1 MKIVYI
7 EPIGSNLHSA
17 RTLSVLQKHASSGVF
32 VEVRHLELPPDL
44 AGPMLSPVPLY
55 MNELIAAVLQAE
67 SEGADA
73 AVIGCCSDPALMEAQ
88 RSASVPVVGPLQTA
102 AALAAARGANIGM
115 LFPDEHEWRITA
127 NWVRRNLRAYGLSD
141 AVGAVDFVPMHVE
154 GEDTLIGDVTAE
166 AELVEERFRR
176 QLHHQGVPAAR
187 AMLDRA
193 PVEAVLFGC
202 TIWGGMIG
210 EVAHLIDAFCID
222 PVVASLHMAET
233 QVRASR
239 LT

>member
-7 EPIGSNLHSA
+7 EPIGSDLHSA
-17 RTLSVLQKHASSGVF
+17 RTWSVLEKHAGAGVS
-32 VEVRHLELPPDL
+32 VEVRHLELPPEL

-55 MNELIAAVLQAE
+55 MNELIGAVLQAE

-88 RSASVPVVGPLQTA
+88 RSAAIPVVGPLQTA
-102 AALAAARGANIGM
+102 AALAAARGANLGM
-115 LFPDEHEWRITA
+115 LFPDEHERWTTA
-127 NWVRRNLRAYGLSD
+127 NWVRRNLAAYGLSD
-141 AVGAVDFVPMHVE
+141 AAGAMAFVPMHAE
-154 GEDTLIGDVTAE
+154 GEDSLIGDVTVS

-176 QLHHQGVPAAR
+176 RLHREGVAAAQ
-187 AMLDRA
+187 AMLDRE
-193 PVEAVLFGC
+193 PVEAILFGC

-210 EVAHLIDAFCID
+210 EISHLIDAFCID
-222 PVVASLHMAET
+222 PVIASLHMAEA

-239 LT
+239 LS